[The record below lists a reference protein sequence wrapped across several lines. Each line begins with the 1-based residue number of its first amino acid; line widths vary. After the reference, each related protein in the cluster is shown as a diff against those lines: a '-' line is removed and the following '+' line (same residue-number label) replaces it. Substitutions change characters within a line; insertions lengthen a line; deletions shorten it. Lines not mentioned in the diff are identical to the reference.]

1 MRAVQFSVSAP
12 RFLLARSL
20 GRWSES
26 AVFGRLSGLRL
37 RDLPDAQ
44 LPGPGWVKLRVLGAG
59 ICGSDIGNLTYSSSP
74 VMEPFGSFPA
84 VLGHEILAEVE
95 EVAAGVTRVS
105 PGERVS
111 VDPMI
116 SCHVRGHRAEATCR
130 SCRSGRHATCE
141 MAGEP
146 GIQEVGGA
154 PISRG
159 LTIGYH
165 RDLPG
170 GWSDNMIA
178 HESQLFP
185 VDPRI
190 SSRTAVLVEPLSI
203 GLHAILNAPPVAGEN
218 VLVIG
223 SGPIAFGTIW
233 ALRATGFEGTVVAQT
248 KRPHEKLIAR
258 SLGATE
264 VVAPGEE
271 ARAALIETGA
281 MAYQPLIG
289 DEVYS
294 GGGFSRIFDCVGSAT
309 SIDQALRYAA
319 PRATVVLLGCA
330 AEVRRLDL
338 SLLWARELDVR
349 GFVCY
354 GIERWRGRMQHTME
368 IVHDLILE
376 SEAPLDQLV
385 THVFPLDEF
394 RHALSAAS
402 NHRRSEAVKVVL
414 TPTEAGLP

>member
-1 MRAVQFSVSAP
+1 
-12 RFLLARSL
+12 
-20 GRWSES
+20 
-26 AVFGRLSGLRL
+26 
-37 RDLPDAQ
+37 
-44 LPGPGWVKLRVLGAG
+44 
-59 ICGSDIGNLTYSSSP
+59 
-74 VMEPFGSFPA
+74 
-84 VLGHEILAEVE
+84 
-95 EVAAGVTRVS
+95 
-105 PGERVS
+105 
-111 VDPMI
+111 
-116 SCHVRGHRAEATCR
+116 
-130 SCRSGRHATCE
+130 
-141 MAGEP
+141 
-146 GIQEVGGA
+146 
-154 PISRG
+154 
-159 LTIGYH
+159 
-165 RDLPG
+165 
-170 GWSDNMIA
+170 
-178 HESQLFP
+178 
-185 VDPRI
+185 
-190 SSRTAVLVEPLSI
+190 VLVEPLSI
-203 GLHAILNAPPVAGEN
+203 GLHAILNAPPAAGEN

-248 KRPHEKLIAR
+248 KRTHEKLIAR
-258 SLGATE
+258 SLGATD
-264 VVAPGEE
+264 VVAPGAE
-271 ARAALIETGA
+271 ARAALVETGA

-294 GGGFSRIFDCVGSAT
+294 GGGFNRIFDCVGSAT

-354 GIERWRGRMQHTME
+354 GIERWRGRSQHTME
-368 IVHDLILE
+368 ITHDLILE

-385 THVFPLDEF
+385 THVFPLSEF

>member
-1 MRAVQFSVSAP
+1 
-12 RFLLARSL
+12 
-20 GRWSES
+20 
-26 AVFGRLSGLRL
+26 
-37 RDLPDAQ
+37 
-44 LPGPGWVKLRVLGAG
+44 
-59 ICGSDIGNLTYSSSP
+59 
-74 VMEPFGSFPA
+74 
-84 VLGHEILAEVE
+84 
-95 EVAAGVTRVS
+95 
-105 PGERVS
+105 
-111 VDPMI
+111 
-116 SCHVRGHRAEATCR
+116 
-130 SCRSGRHATCE
+130 
-141 MAGEP
+141 MAGES
-146 GIQEVGGA
+146 GRQEVGGA

-170 GWSDNMIA
+170 GWSENMIA

-203 GLHAILNAPPVAGEN
+203 GLHAILNAPPAAGEN

-248 KRPHEKLIAR
+248 KRSHEKLIAR
-258 SLGATE
+258 SLGATD
-264 VVAPGEE
+264 VVAPGAE
-271 ARAALIETGA
+271 ARAALVETGA

-294 GGGFSRIFDCVGSAT
+294 GGGFNRIFDCVGSAS

-330 AEVRRLDL
+330 GEVRRLDL

-354 GIERWRGRMQHTME
+354 GIERWRGRTLHTME
-368 IVHDLILE
+368 IAHDLILE

-385 THVFPLDEF
+385 THVFPLNEF